1 MGKGQASACELHCA
15 LYALPKLLSMES
27 GWSPGDNDEGWG
39 QDKEVVKGKG
49 IKQVEENPS

>member
-1 MGKGQASACELHCA
+1 VGKGQASACELHRA
-15 LYALPKLLSMES
+15 LYTLPKLLSMES